1 MAPMIRR
8 VLPFP
13 RTSAA
18 PLLAAVALAFLLWTT
33 FAVAQGLPNEHDIG
47 PQVDDEAGDGPP
59 IESDTPEPT
68 GPGKTPPGQSGLP
81 VPRFASLRSGEVNV
95 RAGPGVRYPVEWVF
109 QRRGL
114 PIEITAEF
122 GTWRRVRDGQG
133 GEGWVHRSMLSG
145 RRTASVAVPVETLHR
160 RAAADSAAVARAEQG
175 VVVSVRA
182 CKESWCEVESQ
193 GFRGWLPQTSLW
205 GVYPH
210 ETIR

>member
-8 VLPFP
+8 VFQYP
-13 RTSAA
+13 RAA
-18 PLLAAVALAFLLWTT
+18 RALVAVAIAFLLCIGG
-33 FAVAQGLPNEHDIG
+33 AAAQGLPNEHDMG

-59 IESDTPEPT
+59 LESDTPEPT

-81 VPRFASLRSGEVNV
+81 TPRFASLRSGDVNV

-145 RRTASVAVPVETLHR
+145 RRAATVSVPVETLHR
-160 RAAADSAAVARAEQG
+160 RASAESAAVARAEQG
-175 VVVSVRA
+175 VVVSIRA

-205 GVYPH
+205 GVYPK

>member
-1 MAPMIRR
+1 MTPMIRR
-8 VLPFP
+8 VFQSP
-13 RTSAA
+13 RCR
-18 PLLAAVALAFLLWTT
+18 AVVAALALALCAAGA
-33 FAVAQGLPNEHDIG
+33 FAQSLPNEKDVG
-47 PQVDDEAGDGPP
+47 AQVDDEAGDGPP
-59 IESDTPEPT
+59 MEADTPEPS

-145 RRTASVAVPVETLHR
+145 RRTASVMVPVETLHR
-160 RAAADSAAVARAEQG
+160 RASTDSAAVARAEQG
-175 VVVSVRA
+175 VVVNVRT

-193 GFRGWLPQTSLW
+193 GFRGWLPETSLW
-205 GVYPH
+205 GVYPR